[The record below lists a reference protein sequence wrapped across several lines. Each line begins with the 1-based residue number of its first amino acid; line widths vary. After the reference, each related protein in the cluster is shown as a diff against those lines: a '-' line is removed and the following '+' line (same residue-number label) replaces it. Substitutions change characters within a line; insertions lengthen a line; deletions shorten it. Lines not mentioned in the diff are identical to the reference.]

1 MGYVINTNTNA
12 MNAQSKSFEIQRDL
26 DSSLEKL
33 ASGLRINKA
42 ADDASGLA
50 IADSL
55 RSQATGLTQ
64 AIRNA
69 NDAIGII
76 QIADKAMDEQIK
88 ILDTI
93 RTKAIQS
100 AQDGQTT
107 NSRKALQSDIVRLLE
122 ELDNIAA
129 TTTYNGKSLLAGG
142 FTDKEFQI
150 GAYSHQTVKASIGAT
165 SSDKIGQTRFETGKP
180 VKDDSVVHLKF
191 EKVNGR
197 TDIEL
202 EQVVISTSVG
212 TGLGALAEII
222 NKNSDQLQVRASA
235 NVQVVGSKPIG
246 TNRPAQAGQEPAP
259 MFIRNLKINGSLIGN
274 VIQINPADSDNKI
287 IAAINNIKEQTGI
300 NASTDPRGHIV
311 LTSMDG
317 RGIQV
322 EATEGLDYLG
332 FDKQNKNDNVTAIDE
347 SDATKGDK
355 LEHYGRLTLIR
366 NDARDIA
373 IVQKRVND
381 KGIPQINSEGDYI
394 YENESATSIGYGRI
408 GTDHAASED
417 VINLRAIRGAFTINN
432 ASAMGYHSSYNT
444 AEYIQNTNG
453 EAGAAPQIP
462 TGVTTFV
469 GSQTTIDIADTA
481 IRMLDAIRSDLGS
494 VQIQLEATVN
504 NVSTTRTNV
513 KFSESQIR
521 DVDFSDEIS
530 EFQKKNVLI
539 QAGNYAL
546 SQSNAI
552 QQNVL
557 KLLQ

>member
-12 MNAQSKSFEIQRDL
+12 MNAQSKSFEIQRKL

-100 AQDGQTT
+100 AQDGQTA

-180 VKDDSVVHLKF
+180 VKEDSVVHLKF
-191 EKVNGR
+191 QKVNGR

-202 EQVVISTSVG
+202 EPVIISTGVG
-212 TGLGALAEII
+212 KGLGALAEII

-235 NVQVVGSKPIG
+235 TVQVVGSKPIG
-246 TNRPAQAGQEPAP
+246 SNTNNNQPN
-259 MFIRNLKINGSLIGN
+259 FIKNLKINGSLIGN

-287 IAAINNIKEQTGI
+287 VAAINNIKEQTGI
-300 NASTDPRGHIV
+300 NASTDPRGHLV

-317 RGIQV
+317 RGIEL
-322 EATEGLDYLG
+322 EAEDGLEHLG
-332 FDKQNKNDNVTAIDE
+332 FFENNPNDNVTDIDANNA
-347 SDATKGDK
+347 SKGKK
-355 LEHYGRLTLIR
+355 LEHYGRLKLVR
-366 NDARDIA
+366 NDARDIS
-373 IVQKRVND
+373 IVQKVLDD
-381 KGIPQINSEGDYI
+381 KFKPQLDSNGKFRYQDA
-394 YENESATSIGYGRI
+394 ATSIGYGKL
-408 GTDHAASED
+408 GTPQAASED
-417 VINLRAIRGAFTINN
+417 VINLRAIRGAFTIDN
-432 ASAMGYHSSYNT
+432 ASAMGYHGSYNT
-444 AEYIQNTNG
+444 AEYIQNKNKQP
-453 EAGAAPQIP
+453 GAAPQIP

-481 IRMLDAIRSDLGS
+481 IRMLDSIRADLGS
-494 VQIQLEATVN
+494 VQIQLEATVT

-530 EFQKKNVLI
+530 EFQKQNVLI